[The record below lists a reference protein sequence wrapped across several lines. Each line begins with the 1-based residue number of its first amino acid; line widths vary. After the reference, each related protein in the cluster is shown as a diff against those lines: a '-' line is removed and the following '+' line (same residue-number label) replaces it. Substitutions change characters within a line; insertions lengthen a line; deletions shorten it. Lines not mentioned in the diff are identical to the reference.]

1 VFIKAANI
9 DFTKISL
16 DEVAS
21 NGTRLLLAK
30 SDNGNPTK
38 KVIPS
43 HIHTMAI

>member
-1 VFIKAANI
+1 VFIKAATI

-16 DEVAS
+16 DEVTS
-21 NGTRLLLAK
+21 SGTHLLLAK

-43 HIHTMAI
+43 HIPTMAI